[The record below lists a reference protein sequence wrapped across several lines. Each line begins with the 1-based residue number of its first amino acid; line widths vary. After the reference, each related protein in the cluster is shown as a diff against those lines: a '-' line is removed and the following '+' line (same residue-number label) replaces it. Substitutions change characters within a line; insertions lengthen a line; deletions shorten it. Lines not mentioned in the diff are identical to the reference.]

1 VPLNPAEPIELQPT
15 ITYKQRLRMSPSIVA
30 TSLMVGVTSS
40 LLINP
45 VVGNTIHTSDIQ
57 HSDNIEH
64 HNAVNL
70 RHTEDSD
77 RGDDQQTLEF
87 EEDEDKA
94 AYHRQLEE
102 SAAQTF
108 ASFTPEK
115 IMRAMPLE
123 LRINEEGTAFVEGP
137 YGYLEP
143 YAESFAKGGQQG
155 GDTYW
160 DQLLNVDNIM
170 HEADIVHVK
179 STHRA
184 PPPSDRLYYKILKE
198 DGIDVNMMRNNHGLR
213 GRRRAM
219 RDIDMKED
227 YNNGVIHLDSINFRS
242 PEEIFDE
249 EVPDDLQDSRAL
261 QDIAPHHKTSVA
273 DQDPQE
279 NEEEISYYHNMTPHN
294 NRQKSTYKKKVP
306 DIRRVRPKQGTIV
319 SNTYTFSA
327 KVSPAQATK
336 SPVKSVVF
344 QLQRQDG
351 TKSDSIDMKPI
362 GGGIFEA
369 TVDGFN
375 KHRGTQWCYQIS
387 VKDERS
393 KKRRTGCTSFLV
405 AGVGD
410 SGSHFVN
417 DDKEGEDDEVEKVPP
432 APTPTGGVKLMSQT
446 KEVSDSNWNHGGYI
460 AGAVGRILFK
470 FKETGDQ
477 VFVCSGTVVKD
488 GRDGDTSDTS
498 DGRTIIATAA
508 HCCYSD
514 IYKEFASE
522 AMFIPDQDS
531 TRGDKSDH
539 NCRNDRYG
547 CWATSWAVVSDGWT
561 KDTFPINVPVSW
573 SCRPLITLKIRYL
586 TSNLSFFITL

>member
-1 VPLNPAEPIELQPT
+1 ML
-15 ITYKQRLRMSPSIVA
+15 PSSIIA
-30 TSLMVGVTSS
+30 TSLLAGVASS
-40 LLINP
+40 LLINT
-45 VVGNTIHTSDIQ
+45 VVGDTDTFNTSNMH
-57 HSDNIEH
+57 HSDNNIDH
-64 HNAVNL
+64 HHVVNL
-70 RHTEDSD
+70 RHIEDTD

-87 EEDEDKA
+87 EDAEDEA

-160 DQLLNVDNIM
+160 NSMLNVDNIM
-170 HEADIVHVK
+170 HEPDIVHVK

-227 YNNGVIHLDSINFRS
+227 YNDGVINLDSINFRS
-242 PEEIFDE
+242 PEEILNE
-249 EVPDDLQDSRAL
+249 EVEDPQDGRAL

-273 DQDPQE
+273 DQDPQ
-279 NEEEISYYHNMTPHN
+279 EEEISYYHNMTPHN

-393 KKRRTGCTSFLV
+393 KKRRTGCTSFSV

-410 SGSHFVN
+410 SGSQFVN
-417 DDKEGEDDEVEKVPP
+417 DDDKEVEKAPP

-547 CWATSWAVVSDGWT
+547 CWATSWAVVSEEWT
-561 KDTFPINVPVSW
+561 KGTFPINVSVSW
-573 SCRPLITLKIRYL
+573 SCLPLFVFTRYL
-586 TSNLSFFITL
+586 